1 MMRKLV
7 MVAALACAGL
17 AHLVQRAADEHRHS
31 TDIDT
36 ELLFLPSPATF
47 QLATMGF
54 HEPVA
59 DLLWVRA
66 VLLFGERHGSDPDPR
81 WGAWL
86 AGMIEAIA
94 ALDPGWK
101 TPYHYGG
108 TMLRSIEAVD
118 ASDHIF
124 ELGAEAFPDDAYF
137 PFSLGMNHYL
147 LRGDA
152 PTAVVW
158 IEEAAGRPNAPNWYR
173 VAAAGLL
180 AKQDMRP
187 VAIRFLEEQ
196 RETTTDPAILEMIEG
211 RLTKL
216 HHDHWVDTFEQVRA
230 RYRQRFGADIIEPAD
245 LEKLGLTLPPDPYGE
260 RWIMGADGVLR
271 SSARERE
278 EAQKARDAERSLLQR
293 R

>member
-17 AHLVQRAADEHRHS
+17 AHVIQRSADEHRHS
-31 TDIDT
+31 TDVDV
-36 ELLFLPSPATF
+36 ELLFLPSPETF
-47 QLATMGF
+47 RLATMGY

-66 VLLFGERHGSDPDPR
+66 VLLFGERHGKDPDPR
-81 WGAWL
+81 WGEWL

-94 ALDPGWK
+94 ALDPGWR

-108 TMLRSIEAVD
+108 TMLRSIEAAD

-124 ELGAEAFPDDAYF
+124 ELGANAFPDDAFF

-152 PTAVVW
+152 TTAVTW
-158 IEEAAGRPNAPNWYR
+158 IEEAAGRPGAPTWYR

-196 RETTTDPAILEMIEG
+196 RETTTDPAILEMIDG
-211 RLTKL
+211 RLAKL
-216 HHDHWVDTFEQVRA
+216 RHDALVDTFEQARA
-230 RYRQRFGADIIEPAD
+230 SYRQRFGVDIDEPVE
-245 LEKLGLTLPPDPYGE
+245 LERLGRTLPPDPFGE
-260 RWIMGADGVLR
+260 RWIMGADGVVR
-271 SSARERE
+271 SSVRERA
-278 EAQKARDAERSLLQR
+278 EAQKARDAERFLLQR